1 MDIQK
6 TIPGMITSRIKK
18 YGGKLLFQHKD
29 GWSWKQITWLDCE
42 KSIKD
47 IASFLMS
54 LGFASGNTALI
65 VSGNRTESLYAEFA
79 IYLLGG
85 VSIPIA
91 ENEAQDKIVQVARDS
106 KSGFIFVGG
115 ESTLIKIRNIK
126 DEIPSLVKIVSFS
139 NTNIGE
145 DEKVIPFKGLLRFG
159 SMKRKGLEDELVK
172 TAKRVLPDSPAT
184 ILYSFDSDGRIDRK
198 EVTHRDLVEAI
209 RVASE
214 RLLLVNEE
222 DQAFSHLP
230 SVSSFERFVN
240 YLGIYMGIRIA
251 VAETGEDF
259 FKDILEVKPTV
270 LFETKS
276 GLEGM
281 CSKIISNLGKSTPT
295 LKLKSALG
303 GRVKYVITDSPPR
316 REIKNL
322 FSKAGMSLIEIPE
335 LARL

>member
-1 MDIQK
+1 MDIQQ

-42 KSIKD
+42 KSIRD
-47 IASFLMS
+47 IASFLMA
-54 LGFASGNTALI
+54 LGFVSGNTALM

-91 ENEAQDKIVQVARDS
+91 ENEAQDKIVHIARDS
-106 KSGFIFVGG
+106 KSRFVFGGG
-115 ESTLIKIRNIK
+115 ESTLIKLRNIK
-126 DEIPSLVKIVSFS
+126 DEISSLVKIVSFS
-139 NTNIGE
+139 DTNIVE

-172 TAKRVLPDSPAT
+172 TAKSVSPDSPAT
-184 ILYSFDSDGRIDRK
+184 ILYSFDLDGKIGRK
-198 EVTHRDLVEAI
+198 EVTHRDLVEAM

-230 SVSSFERFVN
+230 SVGSFERFVN
-240 YLGIYMGIRIA
+240 YLSIYMGIRIA
-251 VAETGEDF
+251 VAETREDF

-276 GLEGM
+276 GLENI
-281 CSKIISNLGKSTPT
+281 CSTILSSSEKGSPSQ
-295 LKLKSALG
+295 KLRSALG
-303 GRVKYVITDSPPR
+303 GRLKCVLIDSMPR
-316 REIKNL
+316 GEIKNL
-322 FSKAGMSLIEIPE
+322 FSTLEISLIEIPE

>member
-91 ENEAQDKIVQVARDS
+91 ENEAQDKIVQIARDS
-106 KSGFIFVGG
+106 KSRVIFVGG

-139 NTNIGE
+139 DTNIGE

-172 TAKRVLPDSPAT
+172 TAKSVLPDSPAT
-184 ILYSFDSDGRIDRK
+184 ILYSFDLDGRIDRK
-198 EVTHRDLVEAI
+198 ELTHRNLVEAM

-230 SVSSFERFVN
+230 SVSSFERLVN

-251 VAETGEDF
+251 VAETREDF
-259 FKDILEVKPTV
+259 FKDILEVKPTA

-276 GLEGM
+276 GLENI
-281 CSKIISNLGKSTPT
+281 CSTILSNSEKGSPSQ
-295 LKLKSALG
+295 KLRSALG
-303 GRVKYVITDSPPR
+303 GRVKYIITDSPPKG
-316 REIKNL
+316 EIKNL
-322 FSKAGMSLIEIPE
+322 FPKAGMSLIEVPE

>member
-1 MDIQK
+1 
-6 TIPGMITSRIKK
+6 MITSRIKK

-65 VSGNRTESLYAEFA
+65 VSRNRTESLYAEFA

-91 ENEAQDKIVQVARDS
+91 ENEAQDKIARVARDS
-106 KSGFIFVGG
+106 KSRFIFVGG
-115 ESTLIKIRNIK
+115 ESTLIKIRSIK

-139 NTNIGE
+139 DTNFGE
-145 DEKVIPFKGLLRFG
+145 DEKVIRFKGLLRFG

-172 TAKRVLPDSPAT
+172 TAKSVLSDSPAT

-251 VAETGEDF
+251 VAETREDF

-276 GLEGM
+276 GLEDM
-281 CSKIISNLGKSTPT
+281 CSKIISNLRKSTPT

-303 GRVKYVITDSPPR
+303 GRVKYIITDSPPR
-316 REIKNL
+316 GEIKNL
-322 FSKAGMSLIEIPE
+322 FSKAGMSLIEVPE